1 MFRMTATHPVQPR
14 WAAPSDAQVQG
25 GNQYIFDIENTPET
39 PGVILGKP
47 GITRWRYEGQPKR
60 SVYSPLN
67 LLRKPDFVLSDPQA
81 QEVLRV
87 VRETRFPPRFKIVER
102 GQTVGSVALRSIL
115 RNKYRIRFNGGP
127 DWLFRMTL
135 FTVYFPGVSSAGT
148 RVWVRVGPSKRQ
160 WNLLVEPE
168 ADSVYLLACLAF
180 IHREWWCYS

>member
-1 MFRMTATHPVQPR
+1 MTAMNPVR
-14 WAAPSDAQVQG
+14 LRFTAPDDAQVQR

-39 PGVILGKP
+39 RGVILAKP
-47 GITRWRYEGQPKR
+47 GITRWRYETQPKR

-67 LLRKPDFVLSDPQA
+67 LLRKPDFVLSDPQGK
-81 QEVLRV
+81 EILRV

-102 GQTVGSVALRSIL
+102 GQTVGNVALRSIL
-115 RNKYRIRFNGGP
+115 RNKYSIQFDGGP
-127 DWLFRMTL
+127 RWLFRMTL

-168 ADSVYLLACLAF
+168 ADSVYLLAGLAF